1 MIDRAGIHGVPAS
14 SGNAGGMRMKAA
26 YAARAGRGPGRALVL
41 VAVLLVAGCAS
52 MKPVALPENASGQ
65 PLQVPVAFFPQERY
79 QCGPA
84 ALAMALDATG
94 APVTPRDLVSQVYTP
109 ERQGSLQ
116 PAMISAARRH
126 GRVAYPIQGLEAL
139 TAELEAGRPVV
150 VLQNLGFGWFPQWH
164 YAVAIGFE
172 PEKKEVVLHS
182 GTTPHKR
189 TSLRTFMNTWR
200 RADTWGLVVVLPDTL
215 PASADA
221 DGWVSAVSGM
231 ESAQQPD
238 KAASGYM
245 TGLSRWPDH
254 VPSWFGLGNA
264 LYAMGRT
271 DRARLAWQQA
281 VAIDPDYALAWNNLA
296 QVLADDGRREEA
308 LRAAKRA
315 LELGGPYKEE
325 FEKTMSEIK
334 ERQ

>member
-1 MIDRAGIHGVPAS
+1 MIDRAGTHRVPATS
-14 SGNAGGMRMKAA
+14 EHHDGMRMRAA
-26 YAARAGRGPGRALVL
+26 YASRAGRRAGQALL
-41 VAVLLVAGCAS
+41 LAALLLVGACAS

-94 APVTPRDLVSQVYTP
+94 APVTPQDLVSQVYTP
-109 ERQGSLQ
+109 ERKGSLQ
-116 PAMISAARRH
+116 PAMISATRRH

-139 TAELEAGRPVV
+139 AAELKAGRPVV
-150 VLQNLGFGWFPQWH
+150 VLQNLGLGWFPQWH
-164 YAVAIGFE
+164 YAVVIGFE
-172 PEKKEVVLHS
+172 PAEKEVVLHS

-200 RADTWGLVVVLPDTL
+200 RGGTWGLVVVQPETL

-221 DGWVSAVSGM
+221 DSWVSAVSGM

-238 KAASGYM
+238 KAASGYL

-296 QVLADDGRREEA
+296 QVLADEGRRDEA

-315 LELGGPYKEE
+315 QKLGGPYKEE
-325 FEKTMSEIK
+325 FEKTMDEIK
-334 ERQ
+334 DKQ

>member
-1 MIDRAGIHGVPAS
+1 MKTAS
-14 SGNAGGMRMKAA
+14 G
-26 YAARAGRGPGRALVL
+26 AGRTLLLGAL
-41 VAVLLVAGCAS
+41 LLVGGCAS
-52 MKPVALPENASGQ
+52 MQPVTLPGSVPDQ

-94 APVTPRDLVSQVYTP
+94 APVTPEDLVAQVYNP

-116 PAMISAARRH
+116 PAMISATRRH
-126 GRVAYPIQGLEAL
+126 GRVAYPIHGLQAL
-139 TAELEAGRPVV
+139 LAELEAGRPVV

-164 YAVAIGFE
+164 YAVVMGFE
-172 PEKKEVVLHS
+172 PGKKEVVLHS
-182 GTTPHKR
+182 GTSPHYR
-189 TSLRTFMNTWR
+189 MSLRTFMNTWR
-200 RADTWGLVVVLPDTL
+200 RAETWGLVVVHPETI

-221 DGWVSAVSGM
+221 DSWVSAVSGL
-231 ESAQQPD
+231 ESAKRPAE
-238 KAASGYM
+238 AASGYM

-264 LYAMGRT
+264 LYAMDRT

-281 VAIDPDYALAWNNLA
+281 VAIDPEYALAWNNLA
-296 QVLADDGRREEA
+296 QVLADQGRREEA
-308 LRAAKRA
+308 LRAARRA
-315 LELGGPYKEE
+315 VELGGPYEEE

-334 ERQ
+334 NSQ